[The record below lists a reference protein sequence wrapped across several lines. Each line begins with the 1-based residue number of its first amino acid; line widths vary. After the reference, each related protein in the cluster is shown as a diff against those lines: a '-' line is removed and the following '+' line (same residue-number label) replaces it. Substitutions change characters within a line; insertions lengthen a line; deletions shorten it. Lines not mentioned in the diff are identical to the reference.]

1 MVIATFHVGLNNTSK
16 YRSSRAALLQQSNR
30 PALCKVNQTCSS
42 TTTRADRRLDF
53 TAISKMTSSVDA
65 DCNLGLSLKIFH
77 APAPNFN
84 DNHGTFCLLSQCLGC
99 SFSAHP
105 SHPYARCD
113 FLADL
118 IHATNRSAKAKFR
131 GPGSGLIFASSHP
144 VVRRTEAR

>member
-1 MVIATFHVGLNNTSK
+1 
-16 YRSSRAALLQQSNR
+16 
-30 PALCKVNQTCSS
+30 
-42 TTTRADRRLDF
+42 
-53 TAISKMTSSVDA
+53 MTSSVDA

-144 VVRRTEAR
+144 VFLYPRCMACDFDAASFRVEAFVAIFTTGRFSLEAANARRISNRNFESKKALHS